1 MPPGHRALP
10 HVLLPSIILL
20 PSILLAACGD
30 PAVTTASQSG
40 GDSSGSGTA
49 QPQTTGDSSGA
60 STGTGTVAPTTG
72 DGSGGVTDG
81 MTSSGPTTTTTVDP
95 VTTEPV
101 DSETGP
107 PGTSTGPDPG
117 TTTTTGPDPDTT
129 TGGGSSSEGGEDSS
143 TGDAVA
149 CACPDIEVPL
159 DDGIFL
165 LSDTAELWKYFPET
179 NDFVMLGEINCGGL
193 LFGTF
198 SMAVDRLGFA
208 WVQFSG
214 DGALRKVDVT
224 NVANCSDPGYIPG
237 QLGVDNF
244 GMAFVSNSQFDACD
258 RIYGNT
264 YSGLGGYTE
273 GPMIGDFITID
284 PDTLDLTKLG
294 KTNFDGAE
302 VTGTGDGR
310 AFIFGGAN
318 PSKLVEM
325 DKAKGM
331 PVKTTPLNGLEINNG
346 AFAFAFFAG
355 DFYFFTDSDN
365 DFFNSEVT
373 HMDYDDSDKNGKQD
387 LTVLDNDAP
396 LLVVGAGVSTCA
408 PTVPL

>member
-1 MPPGHRALP
+1 MLRRAY
-10 HVLLPSIILL
+10 LLSL
-20 PSILLAACGD
+20 LLAACGD
-30 PAVTTASQSG
+30 STQSSASQSG
-40 GDSSGSGTA
+40 ADTSTGATTEPPATGSSTGPGATTAPTTSDGSGGTTDSGASSGTGASTTVGDASTTATIDSDSGPSTTTGTGPDGTTSTGADPGSSSGSG
-49 QPQTTGDSSGA
+49 SSG
-60 STGTGTVAPTTG
+60 SG
-72 DGSGGVTDG
+72 D
-81 MTSSGPTTTTTVDP
+81 
-95 VTTEPV
+95 E
-101 DSETGP
+101 
-107 PGTSTGPDPG
+107 
-117 TTTTTGPDPDTT
+117 
-129 TGGGSSSEGGEDSS
+129 SS

-159 DDGIFL
+159 DDGIFV
-165 LSDTAELWKYFPET
+165 LSDGAELWKYFPET
-179 NDFVMLGEINCGGL
+179 NSFTMLGQIDCGGGL
-193 LFGTF
+193 FFGTF

-208 WVQFSG
+208 WVQFAG
-214 DGALRKVDVT
+214 GGELRKVDVT
-224 NVANCSDPGYIPG
+224 NVANCSDPGYLPG
-237 QLGVDNF
+237 QQGVGNF

-273 GPMIGDFITID
+273 GDKIGDFITID
-284 PDTLDLTKLG
+284 PDTLDLTKIG

-310 AFIFGGAN
+310 AFVFGGAN

-325 DKAKGM
+325 DKAKGV
-331 PVKTTPLNGLEINNG
+331 PVKTLPLAGLEINNG

-373 HMDYDDSDKNGKQD
+373 HMDYDDSDMNGKQD
-387 LTVLDNDAP
+387 LTVLTEDAP

-408 PTVPL
+408 PTVPQ